1 MTKQTFIVTQS
12 ERKTMIN
19 FIYKNLERPTY
30 IPIHLDYGVWL
41 NDKSVGKLRELVIN
55 ACEIIEINCAAGSLA
70 WQDAIEKFPKIFD
83 DNCDVIVGE
92 ELQLETDQNYVT
104 LIVLS
109 DGTFMDV
116 ADAKMILV
124 KTEQYEE
131 VCNLGGSGHDFN
143 PLASIDLSNL
153 NIIPNFA

>member
-1 MTKQTFIVTQS
+1 MYASHRYEIHTSPKGRM
-12 ERKTMIN
+12 ENTM
-19 FIYKNLERPTY
+19 
-30 IPIHLDYGVWL
+30 
-41 NDKSVGKLRELVIN
+41 DKS
-55 ACEIIEINCAAGSLA
+55 
-70 WQDAIEKFPKIFD
+70 
-83 DNCDVIVGE
+83 
-92 ELQLETDQNYVT
+92 LETDQNYVT

-124 KTEQYEE
+124 KAEQYEE

>member
-1 MTKQTFIVTQS
+1 MDNETIESTIS
-12 ERKTMIN
+12 
-19 FIYKNLERPTY
+19 
-30 IPIHLDYGVWL
+30 
-41 NDKSVGKLRELVIN
+41 ELVSITNN
-55 ACEIIEINCAAGSLA
+55 AKIYGSTRILGTNSMQTDEVA
-70 WQDAIEKFPKIFD
+70 DLLNRALTAIHTLQREVKIR
-83 DNCDVIVGE
+83 
-92 ELQLETDQNYVT
+92 QLETDQNYVT

-124 KTEQYEE
+124 KAEQYEE

>member
-1 MTKQTFIVTQS
+1 MQTDEVADLLNRALTA
-12 ERKTMIN
+12 
-19 FIYKNLERPTY
+19 
-30 IPIHLDYGVWL
+30 IHTLQ
-41 NDKSVGKLRELVIN
+41 REV
-55 ACEIIEINCAAGSLA
+55 
-70 WQDAIEKFPKIFD
+70 KIR
-83 DNCDVIVGE
+83 
-92 ELQLETDQNYVT
+92 QLETDQNYVT

-124 KTEQYEE
+124 KAEQYEE